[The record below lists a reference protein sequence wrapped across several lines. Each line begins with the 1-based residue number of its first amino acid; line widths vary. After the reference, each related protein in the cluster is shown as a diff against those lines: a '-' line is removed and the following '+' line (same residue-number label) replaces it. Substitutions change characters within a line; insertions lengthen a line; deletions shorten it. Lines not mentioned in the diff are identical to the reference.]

1 MFESHI
7 SIIVELCISLIL
19 CLLILLYFSR
29 KKMNI
34 IIFITSLLCWFMNL
48 FLIILI
54 PYDVYYSQKNDKQ
67 IPKPSENLIDYGF
80 QLTYWILFILSWF
93 IIPILQEYEIS
104 GEFKVSEKLK
114 ASLKSN
120 IKFFVTLGII
130 GLIAIFYCMFAM
142 GFNFTFLLVKN
153 FSLIYGFLLFF
164 FLLSYGLIRYPKRLY
179 LKFKFERHIKY
190 LEWKANNLVEKLKK
204 LTEALINNYSKLKAT
219 IDKYKDDSKENNIIE
234 EKKEEDNQKDEKIKE
249 NDDSDDDSSSGKE
262 KTVEDYIT
270 EINKK
275 FEDFIQNSLEYGINS
290 KVEFYDKN
298 GPIKSYTKLIEV
310 NKKIKLIQNDSLRL
324 QSKLR
329 NCYMRWAKIKS
340 ILFYTQN
347 KNKIV
352 DNNDYNKIDDAI
364 NESNKNNSK
373 DSDKIKVK
381 NKKDEEEKNEKSL
394 EDEGFIPL
402 DDLNDNKI
410 ICFYFFK
417 KYFYIV
423 LLIISILAGVFI
435 ILLEL
440 YIVCGFRFILIYKNI
455 ENIII
460 IHFSVLIPLIYL
472 ISMSN
477 YTLFKVKLFSYLFM
491 YGPRQTDS
499 ISLITFSSYLSRVY
513 FAICINYMMIVN
525 QFSERQYSSKFEAF
539 FDLNKNYV
547 VLNIC
552 RYLPILLFIFIVLFY
567 FNIPGKIGHCFGRNL
582 FEFDT
587 RDRNIGIDNGH
598 KYLMSLNKELAGK
611 KLEYND
617 IRMFEY
623 MD

>member
-290 KVEFYDKN
+290 KVEFYDKK

-347 KNKIV
+347 KNKIM

-364 NESNKNNSK
+364 NESNNNNSK
-373 DSDKIKVK
+373 DSDKIEVK
-381 NKKDEEEKNEKSL
+381 NKKDE
-394 EDEGFIPL
+394 
-402 DDLNDNKI
+402 
-410 ICFYFFK
+410 
-417 KYFYIV
+417 
-423 LLIISILAGVFI
+423 
-435 ILLEL
+435 
-440 YIVCGFRFILIYKNI
+440 
-455 ENIII
+455 
-460 IHFSVLIPLIYL
+460 
-472 ISMSN
+472 
-477 YTLFKVKLFSYLFM
+477 
-491 YGPRQTDS
+491 
-499 ISLITFSSYLSRVY
+499 
-513 FAICINYMMIVN
+513 
-525 QFSERQYSSKFEAF
+525 
-539 FDLNKNYV
+539 
-547 VLNIC
+547 
-552 RYLPILLFIFIVLFY
+552 
-567 FNIPGKIGHCFGRNL
+567 
-582 FEFDT
+582 
-587 RDRNIGIDNGH
+587 
-598 KYLMSLNKELAGK
+598 
-611 KLEYND
+611 
-617 IRMFEY
+617 
-623 MD
+623 